1 MIGIRDLRYRSLDIP
16 GLTLDPGTTAVIGPN
31 GSGKTTFL
39 ELCAGVAAPDSGTVT
54 IDGER
59 PCDTTIGWVCEFPD
73 RNMIFSRVSDELAS
87 PLRFR
92 HDDCREVVMQVEKM
106 AENLGIS
113 SLLTRDIKGLS
124 GGEKVL
130 VSLATALVA
139 APHLLIMDETDSH
152 LDQTT
157 LERIREYLSRH
168 MPPYILYCTQD
179 MDAAASADHLLVF
192 GGGRVADQG
201 TPDAV
206 FERLRDTCFHP
217 PARRFF

>member
-1 MIGIRDLRYRSLDIP
+1 MIEIRDLRYRSLDIP
-16 GLTLDPGTTAVIGPN
+16 SLTLDQGTTAVIGRN

-39 ELCAGVAAPDSGTVT
+39 ELCGGVAVPDSGTVT

-59 PCDTTIGWVCEFPD
+59 TCDTTIGWVCEFPD
-73 RNMIFSRVSDELAS
+73 RNMIFSRVFDELAS

-92 HDDCREVVMQVEKM
+92 HDDCREIEMQAEKM
-106 AENLGIS
+106 ADELGIT
-113 SLLTRDIKGLS
+113 SLLTRDISGLS

-130 VSLATALVA
+130 VSLTTALVA

-157 LERIREYLSRH
+157 LERVRECLSCH
-168 MPPYILYCTQD
+168 TPPYILYCTQD

-192 GGGRVADQG
+192 GGGRVTDHGA
-201 TPDAV
+201 PDAV
-206 FERLRDTCFHP
+206 FERLRDTCFYP
-217 PARRFF
+217 PSRRFF

>member
-1 MIGIRDLRYRSLDIP
+1 MIEIRDLRYRSLEIP
-16 GLTLDPGTTAVIGPN
+16 LLTLEPGTTAVIGSN

-59 PCDTTIGWVCEFPD
+59 PCNTSIGWVCEFPD
-73 RNMIFSRVSDELAS
+73 RNMIFSRVFDELAS

-92 HDDCREVVMQVEKM
+92 HDYCREVEIQVEKM
-106 AENLGIS
+106 AEDLGIT
-113 SLLTRDIKGLS
+113 SLLARDVRELS

-157 LERIREYLSRH
+157 LKRVRECLTCH
-168 MPPYILYCTQD
+168 MPLYILYCTQD
-179 MDAAASADHLLVF
+179 MDAASSADHILVF

-206 FERLRDTCFHP
+206 FEKLRGTCFYP